1 MDDYLPNVTT
11 NPSVFSGSAVAP
23 PYSGIDSSAYINPST
38 TDTHYSL
45 SDSLGK
51 WTGGLGS
58 LLTSLVNNFAEDMRA
73 RKQRKWNEQMMDKQN
88 EWNLE
93 MWNKANEYNSAGA
106 QVQRM
111 KDAGLNPMNYQPGQF
126 AAETI
131 SSADSNGY
139 TRGTSSIANPI
150 EAQVG
155 YDAQKK
161 SLDLMDAQI
170 AKTKSETDSKTLDN
184 EFAKKTMDARVMA
197 EDLANS
203 LTEAQIKKIMD
214 ERSKITAEINKLVA
228 ETENEFEK
236 KLLISAQTKLAS
248 AQANEIVALLPYKE
262 ALMSAQTENQKAQA
276 SAAFYNAMYNKKLIN
291 AGVIDKI
298 IGEYDAKIENYKEQA
313 KAHKSAA
320 EASEAAAAAARARAA
335 MDAWKTSVLT
345 GHAFD
350 YVIENPEANELE
362 RELAGFFNGVFNVAG
377 MVTSTVGN
385 IIKF

>member
-1 MDDYLPNVTT
+1 MDDYLPTVTT

-23 PYSGIDSSAYINPST
+23 PYSGVDTSSYINQGSSGSSDSS
-38 TDTHYSL
+38 
-45 SDSLGK
+45 SLGN
-51 WTGGLGS
+51 WLGGLGS
-58 LLTSLVNNFAEDMRA
+58 MLTSVVNNFAEDMRA
-73 RKQRKWNEQMMDKQN
+73 RRQRKWNEKMMDKQN

-126 AAETI
+126 AAE
-131 SSADSNGY
+131 SLQSADTKGY

-150 EAQVG
+150 EAQG
-155 YDAQKK
+155 NFDAQKK
-161 SLDLMDAQI
+161 SLELMDAQI
-170 AKTKSETDSKTLDN
+170 AKTKSETDSTTLDN
-184 EFAKKTMDARVMA
+184 EFAKKTMDARVKG
-197 EDLANS
+197 EELANS
-203 LTEAQIKKIMD
+203 LTESQIKKIMD
-214 ERSKITAEINKLVA
+214 ERNKIIAEINKLVA
-228 ETENEFEK
+228 ETDNEIEK

-248 AQANEIVALLPYKE
+248 AQADEIVALLPYKE
-262 ALMSAQTENQKAQA
+262 ALMTAQTQNQKAQA

-298 IGEYDAKIENYKEQA
+298 IAEYDAKIENYTEQA

-320 EASEAAAAAARARAA
+320 EASRAQAEAARARAA
-335 MDAWKTSVLT
+335 MDSWKTSVLT

-350 YVIENPEANELE
+350 YVINDLNANELE